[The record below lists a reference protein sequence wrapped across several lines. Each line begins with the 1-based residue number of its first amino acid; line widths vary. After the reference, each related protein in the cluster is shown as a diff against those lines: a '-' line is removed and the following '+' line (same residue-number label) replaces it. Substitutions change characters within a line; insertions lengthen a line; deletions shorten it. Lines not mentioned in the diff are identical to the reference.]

1 MDLIFNW
8 RIFLTPSI
16 ILTAR
21 PSSQAATLSFYFYTI
36 VALFILLL
44 LISVFAVR
52 YLFLYQK
59 QKYRHSQEILEI
71 REAFNKTLL
80 ESKLQIQEDTLR
92 HISQE
97 LHSNAQHQASLIN
110 INLTEMLEKSSPE
123 TKESIYEI
131 KLIAKQLMGD
141 LKALSA
147 GLNTNHIMK
156 IGFSSALENELK
168 RLAKTKKYAT
178 HFNKSGKEFPLRA
191 DDEIIL
197 FRLCQEILNNI
208 VKYAEAKTVTI
219 TQDFTGNM
227 LRVEISDD
235 GIGFDV
241 QEAIKNSGEKEST
254 GLMNMHNRAKLI
266 EATLDVKSE
275 PGKGATLTISLP
287 IKNNQS

>member
-1 MDLIFNW
+1 MQ
-8 RIFLTPSI
+8 TTSPTVVYYI
-16 ILTAR
+16 IVIT
-21 PSSQAATLSFYFYTI
+21 T
-36 VALFILLL
+36 ILLL
-44 LISVFAVR
+44 LFGGIIIR
-52 YLFLYQK
+52 YIFLSQRRRF
-59 QKYRHSQEILEI
+59 QHQQEILEV

-80 ESKLQIQEDTLR
+80 ESKLQIQEDTLK
-92 HISQE
+92 HIAEE
-97 LHSNAQHQASLIN
+97 LHANAQHQASLIN
-110 INLTEMLEKSSPE
+110 IHLTEMLEKSSPE

-219 TQDFTGNM
+219 TQDFTGSM

-241 QEAIKNSGEKEST
+241 EEAIKNSGEKEST
-254 GLMNMHNRAKLI
+254 GLMNMNNRAKLI
-266 EATLDVKSE
+266 EATLDIKSE
-275 PGKGATLTISLP
+275 PGKGATLTITLP